1 MMRKESIDTR
11 DFYLCSLLFHPF
23 AHSPIRPF
31 LFTLAI
37 LLYCCMLSDADLTYG
52 PVSLSGNLQSQQ
64 ILRHPELEKWSI
76 IQQRNVIRLRL
87 EYDWIQDGQA
97 FGYFSV
103 PWIRRAHLVSLYR
116 GSYDSV
122 YDFQPGPRQEAFPYR
137 GRLRRDGKLSDLTRG
152 AADALRFE
160 SIFREAYSD
169 IEFADD
175 DGTDDT
181 QELMRQLHRDVI
193 PWKEAI
199 SYIVNGNLEARA
211 KSPRSADRRPP
222 RRDQRDNR
230 GPRRDKP
237 RS

>member
-87 EYDWIQDGQA
+87 EYDWITDGQA
-97 FGYFSV
+97 FGYFLV

-137 GRLRRDGKLSDLTRG
+137 GRLRRDHF
-152 AADALRFE
+152 LR
-160 SIFREAYSD
+160 
-169 IEFADD
+169 
-175 DGTDDT
+175 
-181 QELMRQLHRDVI
+181 
-193 PWKEAI
+193 
-199 SYIVNGNLEARA
+199 N
-211 KSPRSADRRPP
+211 SPRH
-222 RRDQRDNR
+222 
-230 GPRRDKP
+230 
-237 RS
+237 